1 MTIQVKPKTAHEVFF
16 DLLGQRRLMPGL
28 AIEREA
34 ELLLSRIR
42 YALANSNTC
51 EESRD
56 NVFDKINY
64 QGPVK
69 CEVSFGFFKELSR
82 PENRNLLLAGIAL
95 EVEKSGGNPDHV
107 SLVRSISPISF
118 LSHDFDKAIII
129 IPTADVATQLCRP
142 NSDAA
147 NKLRNASKDL
157 GCSPA

>member
-1 MTIQVKPKTAHEVFF
+1 MTIQVKPKTANEVFF
-16 DLLGQRRLMPGL
+16 DLLGQRRLMPNL
-28 AIEREA
+28 SLEREGA
-34 ELLLSRIR
+34 FLLSRIR
-42 YALANSNTC
+42 YALANSNAS
-51 EESRD
+51 EESKD
-56 NVFDKINY
+56 NIFEKINY

-82 PENRNLLLAGIAL
+82 PENRNLLLAGIAS
-95 EVEKSGGNPDHV
+95 EVEKSGGNPEHV

-118 LSHDFDKAIII
+118 LSHDFDKAVILL
-129 IPTADVATQLCRP
+129 PSADVATQLCRP

>member
-1 MTIQVKPKTAHEVFF
+1 MTIQVKPKTANEVFF
-16 DLLGQRRLMPGL
+16 DLLGQRRLMPNL

-42 YALANSNTC
+42 YALANSNASK
-51 EESRD
+51 ESKE
-56 NVFDKINY
+56 NIFEKINY

-69 CEVSFGFFKELSR
+69 CEVQIGLFKELAR
-82 PENRNLLLAGIAL
+82 PENRNLLLAGIASV
-95 EVEKSGGNPDHV
+95 VEKSGGNPEYI

-118 LSHDFDKAIII
+118 LSHDFDKAVILL
-129 IPTADVATQLCRP
+129 PSADVATQLCRP

-147 NKLRNASKDL
+147 NKIRNASKDL